1 MAWRKMSTSALEG
14 KTFQFS
20 YSIIAIVPM
29 PPLCARA
36 AGRAGVIKA
45 LDNGSWQLQQATR
58 RGEVLVAGVLRRGC
72 AMSATGRVRR
82 WTSARTISR
91 VTDARRL
98 HQPTISRQASV
109 MDSPSQTYEAVVVGS
124 GPAGITVVGNLLEQ
138 KLSPILWVDKSFSG
152 GRINYAYREVPSN
165 TKVGLFVDFAT
176 ALAPF
181 RRIVSS
187 TPSRS
192 RWDEPNESDG
202 VAVSGKADKLQDLRS
217 LEQGKGC
224 DLSHA
229 ADMCLILTEGL
240 RRTPGV
246 VAQPGQVE
254 GAVLDESTQQWS
266 VTLRDS
272 AKSSGQSSTISAK
285 RMVLCT
291 GSSPNNSPLPVDIPG
306 LYTLDLDCA
315 LSPTLLATVL
325 SPIDSLTVAVIGAS
339 HSAILVLR
347 NLYNLASTS
356 KPNLRV
362 KWFTRH
368 PLRYAEFMDGW
379 ILRDNTGLKGEAA
392 TWAKQ
397 NLEPETMPDSDVAK
411 YVKMIQYP
419 SGTEKDVFEREMQ
432 GVEYYVQAIGYS
444 RDPIPSLK
452 TSSGRSI
459 EPKYDHS
466 SGGFTYD
473 SKSETKV
480 PGLFGAGIAFPE
492 KVTDPH
498 GNVEYAVGFF
508 KFMRYIK
515 KVVPEWI

>member
-1 MAWRKMSTSALEG
+1 
-14 KTFQFS
+14 
-20 YSIIAIVPM
+20 M
-29 PPLCARA
+29 PPISTRA
-36 AGRAGVIKA
+36 AGRAGV
-45 LDNGSWQLQQATR
+45 LNTLENGSWQLQQSTMR
-58 RGEVLVAGVLRRGC
+58 EEMLFAGVSRRAF
-72 AMSATGRVRR
+72 AMSATRCMKLWGFGRT
-82 WTSARTISR
+82 TSKELS
-91 VTDARRL
+91 VRRL
-98 HQPTISRQASV
+98 HRSSIVRQASV
-109 MDSPSQTYEAVVVGS
+109 MDSPTQTYEAVVVGS

-138 KLSPILWVDKSFSG
+138 KLSPMLWVDKSFSG

-192 RWDEPNESDG
+192 RWDEPSESDG
-202 VAVSGKADKLQDLRS
+202 VAVNGKPDKLQGLRI
-217 LEQGKGC
+217 LDQGKGC

-240 RRTPGV
+240 RRTPG
-246 VAQPGQVE
+246 
-254 GAVLDESTQQWS
+254 QWN

-272 AKSSGQSSTISAK
+272 AKSSGQSSTVSAR

-306 LYTLDLDCA
+306 IYTLDLDCA
-315 LSPTLLATVL
+315 LSPTLLATTL
-325 SPIDSLTVAVIGAS
+325 SPMDSLTVAVIGAS
-339 HSAILVLR
+339 HPAILVLR
-347 NLYNLASTS
+347 NLYNLASTT
-356 KPNLRV
+356 KPNLRI

-411 YVKMIQYP
+411 YVTKIQYP
-419 SGTEKDVFEREMQ
+419 SGTEKEVFEREMQ

-444 RDPIPSLK
+444 RDPIPSLT

-466 SGGFTYD
+466 SGGFNYD
-473 SKSETKV
+473 SNSESKV

-492 KVTDPH
+492 RVTDPH

-515 KVVPEWI
+515 KVVPGWI

>member
-1 MAWRKMSTSALEG
+1 
-14 KTFQFS
+14 
-20 YSIIAIVPM
+20 
-29 PPLCARA
+29 
-36 AGRAGVIKA
+36 
-45 LDNGSWQLQQATR
+45 
-58 RGEVLVAGVLRRGC
+58 
-72 AMSATGRVRR
+72 
-82 WTSARTISR
+82 
-91 VTDARRL
+91 
-98 HQPTISRQASV
+98 
-109 MDSPSQTYEAVVVGS
+109 MDSPSQIYEAVVVGS

-192 RWDEPNESDG
+192 RWDEPSESDG
-202 VAVSGKADKLQDLRS
+202 VAVNDKPDKLQDLRS
-217 LEQGKGC
+217 LDQGKGC

-254 GAVLDESTQQWS
+254 GAVLDESTQQWN

-272 AKSSGQSSTISAK
+272 AKSSGHSSTVAAK

-291 GSSPNNSPLPVDIPG
+291 GSSPNNSPLPVEIPG

-315 LSPTLLATVL
+315 LSPTLLATAL
-325 SPIDSLTVAVIGAS
+325 SPMDNLTIAVIGAS

-397 NLEPETMPDSDVAK
+397 NLEPETMPGSDVAK
-411 YVKMIQYP
+411 YVTKIQYP

-473 SKSETKV
+473 SKSESKV

-492 KVTDPH
+492 RVTDPH
-498 GNVEYAVGFF
+498 GNVEYSVGFF

-515 KVVPEWI
+515 KVVPGWI